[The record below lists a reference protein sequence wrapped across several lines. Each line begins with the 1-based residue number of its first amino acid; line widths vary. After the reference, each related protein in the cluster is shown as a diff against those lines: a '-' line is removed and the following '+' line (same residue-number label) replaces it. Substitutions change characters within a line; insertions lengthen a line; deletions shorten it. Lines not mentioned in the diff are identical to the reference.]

1 MNENIHIWYFLECDM
16 SYELSDK
23 QLTGRRQTIFYLFPL
38 IENIV
43 NYGKEKK
50 YLWLA
55 FDFMYQGTIIDK
67 VQGYY
72 YKVIQLIQWQQ
83 VNQWRL
89 FTNEFD
95 RMSGTLSS
103 YAAQNTTFIQ
113 NCIEKIVFKRTG
125 F

>member
-1 MNENIHIWYFLECDM
+1 
-16 SYELSDK
+16 
-23 QLTGRRQTIFYLFPL
+23 
-38 IENIV
+38 
-43 NYGKEKK
+43 
-50 YLWLA
+50 
-55 FDFMYQGTIIDK
+55 MYQGTIIDK

-103 YAAQNTTFIQ
+103 YAAQNITFIQ
-113 NCIEKIVFKRTG
+113 NCIEKIVSKRTG